1 MISFYII
8 YIIIY
13 YNIEIIFIIT
23 KQFYKN
29 KKLVS
34 ITKKYKIVYKNRN
47 LTDVISGSK
56 DDLNKQLPI
65 VVTFQLLNIA
75 VETIKI
81 KIIFNN
87 INKLINK

>member
-13 YNIEIIFIIT
+13 YNIEIIFFIT

-34 ITKKYKIVYKNRN
+34 ITKKYKIVYKNTN